1 MNHRSFS
8 HLLLGGAG
16 LLRPV
21 RERGSRRAQQDCAPT
36 KELSSRSAPWRSG
49 WIASSSRGAGLL
61 ALTVCLI
68 GQPFGRADDT
78 ADMPLAIHAETLHT
92 AAGAPIKDGL
102 VLVGRDGKLAYVGSA
117 QDRMYTA
124 DHRVIRAK
132 VVTPGLIDAR
142 STVGLSGLLN
152 QPHDQDM
159 IERSTAVQPELRA
172 LDAYNAQDP
181 LVAWVR
187 GFGVTTVNT
196 GHAPGTLV
204 SGQTIIVKTLGRE
217 TELDVVNPAAMTTA
231 SLGTA
236 ALNRADGP
244 GGGANAGP
252 PKSPGTRAKAVAM
265 LRAELIKAQ
274 EYAKK
279 RETKDEAKRPG
290 RDLKLEALVRAL
302 DGSQPLLIT
311 AQKQLDILAALRI
324 AKEFGLRIV
333 LDGCADAH
341 LVLDEI
347 KASGFPVILH
357 PTMARANE
365 DTENLAMDTAK
376 RLRDAGIRFALQS
389 GYESYV
395 PKTRVVLFEAAVA
408 AGKGLGFDAAL
419 ASVTIDAARILG
431 IADRAGS
438 LETGKD
444 ADLALF
450 DGDPFEYTS
459 HCTGTVINGRLFDG
473 EKH

>member
-1 MNHRSFS
+1 MNLRNFVHALGV
-8 HLLLGGAG
+8 LLLIFATIAFA
-16 LLRPV
+16 
-21 RERGSRRAQQDCAPT
+21 RAA
-36 KELSSRSAPWRSG
+36 ELE
-49 WIASSSRGAGLL
+49 
-61 ALTVCLI
+61 
-68 GQPFGRADDT
+68 
-78 ADMPLAIHAETLHT
+78 MPLAIHAETLHT
-92 AAGAPIKDGL
+92 AAGAPIQDGL
-102 VLVGRDGKLAYVGSA
+102 VLVGRDGKIAYVGPA
-117 QDRMYTA
+117 AGQMYTA

-132 VVTPGLIDAR
+132 VATPGLIDAR
-142 STVGLSGLLN
+142 ATVGLSGLLN

-159 IERSTAVQPELRA
+159 LERSNAIQPELRA

-187 GFGVTTVNT
+187 SFGVTTVNT
-196 GHAPGTLV
+196 GHAPGTLI
-204 SGQTIIVKTLGRE
+204 SGQTMIVKTLGRE
-217 TELDVVNPAAMTTA
+217 SDSDVVNPAAMTA
-231 SLGTA
+231 VSLGTN

-244 GGGANAGP
+244 GGGAASAGGP
-252 PKSPGTRAKAVAM
+252 RSPGTRAKAVAM

-279 RETKDEAKRPG
+279 REAKDESKRPA
-290 RDLKLEALVRAL
+290 RDLKMETLLRAL
-302 DGSQPLLIT
+302 DGSQPLLVN

-324 AKEFGLRIV
+324 AKEFNLRIV

-341 LVLDEI
+341 LVLHEI

-376 RLRDAGIRFALQS
+376 KLHEAGIPFALQS

-395 PKTRVVLFEAAVA
+395 PKTRVVLFEAAIA

-419 ASVTIDAARILG
+419 ASVTINAAKILG
-431 IADRAGS
+431 IADRTGS
-438 LETGKD
+438 LEKGKD
-444 ADLALF
+444 ADLALY
-450 DGDPFEYTS
+450 DGDPFEYAT
-459 HCTGTVINGRLFDG
+459 HCTGTVIDGRLFDG

>member
-1 MNHRSFS
+1 
-8 HLLLGGAG
+8 
-16 LLRPV
+16 
-21 RERGSRRAQQDCAPT
+21 
-36 KELSSRSAPWRSG
+36 
-49 WIASSSRGAGLL
+49 
-61 ALTVCLI
+61 
-68 GQPFGRADDT
+68 
-78 ADMPLAIHAETLHT
+78 MPLAILADTVHT

-102 VLVGRDGKLAYVGSA
+102 VLVGRDGKIAYVGSA
-117 QDRMYTA
+117 KDMVYTA
-124 DHRVIRAK
+124 DHRVVRAK

-142 STVGLSGLLN
+142 ATVGLSGLLN

-159 IERSTAVQPELRA
+159 LERSAAVQPELRA
-172 LDAYNAQDP
+172 IDAYNAQDP

-204 SGQTIIVKTLGRE
+204 SGQTMIVKTLGRE
-217 TELDVVNPAAMTTA
+217 TDEDVINPAAMTA
-231 SLGTA
+231 VSLGTA
-236 ALNRADGP
+236 ALNRAEGP
-244 GGGANAGP
+244 TGGAVAGGG

-279 RETKDEAKRPG
+279 REAKDETKRPG
-290 RDLKLEALVRAL
+290 RELRAETFLRAL

-311 AQKQLDILAALRI
+311 ANKQLDILAALRL
-324 AKEFGLRIV
+324 AKEFNLKIV

-341 LVLDEI
+341 LVLDQI

-365 DTENLAMDTAK
+365 DAENLAMDTAAK
-376 RLRDAGIRFALQS
+376 LRAAGIPFAIES
-389 GYESYV
+389 GYEGYV

-408 AGKGLGFDAAL
+408 AGKGLGFDGAL
-419 ASVTIDAARILG
+419 ASVTLDAAKILG
-431 IADRAGS
+431 IADRVGS
-438 LETGKD
+438 LEKGKD
-444 ADLALF
+444 ADLALY

-459 HCTGTVINGRLFDG
+459 HCTGTVINGQFF
-473 EKH
+473 EHTAN